1 MLIHF
6 TLLGKQWKR
15 KVYLVQVCSLFRS
28 FQLSQSQLQT
38 DYSQL
43 RSNFDR
49 DGFVVIRDFLN
60 PDELR
65 ELVSQTERYL
75 GIIGYEALSESSTN
89 RAFGGTRKNLQ
100 QVSPWFDQEL
110 RSGKPYQL
118 VRGLLTTELK
128 PATAAYF
135 ERIPG
140 EEAGIE
146 PHFDSIGHRSWG
158 ATIWIALDSARI
170 SNGCL
175 YYAAGSHRVEY
186 PNKIGIKDFDKSGDH
201 ATAIEIDPGDA
212 AVHSSL
218 TVHWSNPNRSQDK
231 RRAISFF
238 YWSM

>member
-1 MLIHF
+1 M
-6 TLLGKQWKR
+6 
-15 KVYLVQVCSLFRS
+15 S
-28 FQLSQSQLQT
+28 FVLNHSQTQT
-38 DYSQL
+38 DYSNL
-43 RSNFDR
+43 RSDFDKE
-49 DGFVVIRDFLN
+49 GFVVIRHFLN

-65 ELVSQTERYL
+65 ELVSQTEAYL
-75 GIIGYEALSESSTN
+75 DTIGYKAKTESSSK
-89 RAFGGTRKNLQ
+89 RSFGGTRKNLQ
-100 QVSPWFDQEL
+100 HASPWFDMEL
-110 RSGKPYQL
+110 RSGKPYRL
-118 VRGLLTTELK
+118 VSGLLDSELK

-186 PNKIGIKDFDKSGDH
+186 PNEVGIKDFDKSGDH

-212 AVHSSL
+212 AIHSSL
-218 TVHWSNPNRSQDK
+218 TVHWSNPNRSLNR

-238 YWSM
+238 YWSV

>member
-1 MLIHF
+1 MEAEGVSCRG
-6 TLLGKQWKR
+6 LLSL
-15 KVYLVQVCSLFRS
+15 LVSI
-28 FQLSQSQLQT
+28 QLNQNQLQT
-38 DYSQL
+38 DYLKL
-43 RSNFDR
+43 RRLFDK
-49 DGFVVIRDFLN
+49 DGFVVIKDFLN

-65 ELVSQTERYL
+65 ELVSQTNRYL
-75 GIIGYEALSESSTN
+75 DTIGYEALSETSSK

-100 QVSPWFDQEL
+100 HVSPWFDQEL
-110 RSGKPYQL
+110 RSGKPYL
-118 VRGLLTTELK
+118 FVKNLLDSELK

-140 EEAGIE
+140 EEAGID
-146 PHFDSIGHRSWG
+146 PHYDAIGHRSWG

-170 SNGCL
+170 NNGCL
-175 YYAAGSHRVEY
+175 YYASESHRVEY
-186 PNKIGIKDFDKSGDH
+186 PSEIGISDFDKSADY

-238 YWSM
+238 YWSI